1 MDTHD
6 TALALPRNFD
16 QRCPRTF
23 EQCHPRAG
31 RAALHRNPVAR
42 SCALLAAAAR
52 SRVRPRLRAGADA
65 EDIVDAGLRRQ
76 HRAHARRAD
85 VRSDVQAHRACPMPW
100 LPLCLLRWRRR
111 QAAVRAAAKRARGCN
126 SAKRSHL
133 RAATVAS
140 RTAAA
145 RCVRSAR
152 SASPSARAAS
162 ALRLSTPDGCFPVDR
177 MTATRQA

>member
-31 RAALHRNPVAR
+31 RAALHPNPVAR

-85 VRSDVQAHRACPMPW
+85 VRSDVQS
-100 LPLCLLRWRRR
+100 
-111 QAAVRAAAKRARGCN
+111 
-126 SAKRSHL
+126 SAPN
-133 RAATVAS
+133 AY
-140 RTAAA
+140 TAAA
-145 RCVRSAR
+145 AAVPAAVAAATGGGKGGGKKSAR
-152 SASPSARAAS
+152 LQLSEAIAPSCTSKCLDRPPNLSVKRPAVTDRRGFKSEAATSTGATCTYRYHGTGPAR
-162 ALRLSTPDGCFPVDR
+162 
-177 MTATRQA
+177 

>member
-6 TALALPRNFD
+6 TTLALPRNFE

-31 RAALHRNPVAR
+31 RAALHPNPVAR

-85 VRSDVQAHRACPMPW
+85 VRSDVQS
-100 LPLCLLRWRRR
+100 
-111 QAAVRAAAKRARGCN
+111 
-126 SAKRSHL
+126 SAPN
-133 RAATVAS
+133 AY
-140 RTAAA
+140 TAAA
-145 RCVRSAR
+145 AAVPAAVAAATGGGKGGGKKSAR
-152 SASPSARAAS
+152 LQLSEAIAPSCS
-162 ALRLSTPDGCFPVDR
+162 NGC
-177 MTATRQA
+177 